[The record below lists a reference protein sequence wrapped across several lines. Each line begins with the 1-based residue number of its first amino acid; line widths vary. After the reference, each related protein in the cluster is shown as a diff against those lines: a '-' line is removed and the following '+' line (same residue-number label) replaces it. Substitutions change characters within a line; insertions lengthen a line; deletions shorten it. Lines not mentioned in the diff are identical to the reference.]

1 MSNSRRH
8 FNRVLKEMREWVTN
22 YLEKSFQDG
31 RNSKENDL
39 KQELAGHLG
48 EECRVQR
55 GGQ

>member
-48 EECRVQR
+48 EDCRVQR